1 MWVAQCLVF
10 KYNLF
15 GMRVNRLFKRR
26 LEESVVFMKDV
37 SILGIESSCDETSAA
52 VVVNGRKVLSNII
65 ATQVKLHAEYGG
77 VVPEIASRK
86 HVESVIPVVDKALKE
101 ANTTLEDVDGIAVTY
116 GPGLVGALLVGLTA
130 AKALAFALNKPLIG
144 VNHIE
149 GHICANY
156 IAHADLVPPFIC
168 LVASGGHSHVVQM
181 TDWQEPV
188 ILGRTRDDAAGEAF
202 DKIARVLGLGYPG
215 GPLVE
220 KKAAEG
226 NCQAY
231 QFPRVRFHD
240 NPYDFSFSGLK
251 TAVINTVHQFEQKK
265 ERVPVEDICAS
276 FQKAAVDVL
285 VRNTMEAALKTGMQ
299 AICLAGGVA
308 ANTYLRAAFD
318 KACRE
323 NGRKLYYPP
332 LQLCTDNA
340 AMIASSGFFAYRR
353 QEFAGGDLNAVP
365 GLKLGDRSGK

>member
-1 MWVAQCLVF
+1 
-10 KYNLF
+10 
-15 GMRVNRLFKRR
+15 
-26 LEESVVFMKDV
+26 MKDV
-37 SILGIESSCDETSAA
+37 IILGIESSCDETSAA
-52 VVVNGRKVLSNII
+52 IVVNGRKVLSNII

-101 ANTTLEDVDGIAVTY
+101 ANVTFDAINGIAVTY

-156 IAHADLVPPFIC
+156 IAHAELAPPFIC
-168 LVASGGHSHVVQM
+168 LVASGGHSHVVAM
-181 TDWQEPV
+181 EDWQKPV

-202 DKIARVLGLGYPG
+202 DKIARVLGLGYPAA
-215 GPLVE
+215 LVR
-220 KKAAEG
+220 KWLLQKTVSLSI
-226 NCQAY
+226 
-231 QFPRVRFHD
+231 PRVRFHD
-240 NPYDFSFSGLK
+240 QPYDFSFSGLK

-265 ERVPVEDICAS
+265 ERVPVEDVCAS

-285 VRNTMEAALKTGMQ
+285 VQHTMDAAVTTGFQ
-299 AICLAGGVA
+299 TICLAGGVA
-308 ANTYLRAAFD
+308 ANNFLRAAFD
-318 KACRE
+318 KACKE
-323 NGRKLYYPP
+323 KGITLHYPP

-340 AMIASSGFFAYRR
+340 AMIASSGFFAYQQ
-353 QEFAGGDLNAVP
+353 QEFAGLDLNAVP
-365 GLKLGDRSGK
+365 GLKLGEKCR